1 LVEFKVTAIN
11 SGLTD
16 SEISP
21 LIRRQTDQSPA
32 CAKISF
38 RHAAFS
44 INIKCMQESA
54 EVVKET
60 YKPGDFIFFEGDIDY
75 HFYIVQ
81 TGEVQI
87 FTKNKSGGRV
97 NIATISDGESF
108 GEFALL
114 EKQPRSASAQ
124 AITECVLIKV
134 SEAGYEQLLSE
145 LPVWASSMLESFAKR
160 MKSMNEKLKDMPQFL
175 SKDS

>member
-1 LVEFKVTAIN
+1 MHGRHNQATLQN
-11 SGLTD
+11 PTD
-16 SEISP
+16 LGPE
-21 LIRRQTDQSPA
+21 R
-32 CAKISF
+32 AKLPF
-38 RHAAFS
+38 RDTVFS
-44 INIKCMQESA
+44 IHTKPMQESA

-60 YKPGDFIFFEGDIDY
+60 YKPGDFIFFEGDIDF

-81 TGEVQI
+81 SGKVQI
-87 FTKNKSGGRV
+87 FTKNKAGDRV
-97 NIATISDGESF
+97 NIATINDGESF

-124 AITECVLIKV
+124 AVTECVLIKV
-134 SEAGYEQLLSE
+134 SEAGYGQLLAE

-175 SKDS
+175 SKET